1 MIEII
6 ILIFLT
12 REIGRLA
19 RNKGAKPLTWKIYN
33 VLGWLTFECIGL
45 LLGLMIFGRDN
56 LISVNLIGISFA
68 VTSYFIIKAQ
78 LNKLPDQEIDEDIN
92 NFGKDK

>member
-12 REIGRLA
+12 REIGKLA
-19 RNKGAKPLTWKIYN
+19 LRKGQKPLTWKIYN

-45 LLGLMIFGRDN
+45 FVGLMIFGKDN
-56 LISVNLIGISFA
+56 LISVNLIGITFA

-78 LNKLPDQEIDEDIN
+78 LNKLPDHEIDEDIHN
-92 NFGKDK
+92 LGNHK

>member
-19 RNKGAKPLTWKIYN
+19 LRKGQKPLTWKIYN

-45 LLGLMIFGRDN
+45 FVGLMIFGKNN
-56 LISVNLIGISFA
+56 LISVNLIGIAFA

-78 LNKLPDQEIDEDIN
+78 LNKLPDYEIDDDIHN
-92 NFGKDK
+92 LGNHK

>member
-12 REIGRLA
+12 REVGRLSL
-19 RNKGAKPLTWKIYN
+19 RKGQKPLTWKIYN
-33 VLGWLTFECIGL
+33 VLGWLTFEFIGL
-45 LLGLMIFGRDN
+45 LFGLMIFGKSN
-56 LISVNLIGISFA
+56 LISVNLIGIMFA

-78 LNKLPDQEIDEDIN
+78 LNKLPDREA
-92 NFGKDK
+92 